1 MSVSIT
7 LLPPRP
13 ERNPRVIDA
22 PTLRT
27 VLGLLMI
34 AAVFYLTVCGG
45 LFVWQRRIIFLN
57 DSARPD
63 PVLAGVPDVAVRT
76 LRTADGLDITAWYQP
91 PAKADQPVV
100 LFFHGNS
107 GNIGHRGGRIAH
119 NASHG
124 WGTMLPEYR
133 GFGGNPG
140 SPSEEGLTL
149 DAEAA
154 YAALRADGIAP
165 ERIII
170 WGESLGTAVA
180 TRLAS
185 AHPASAL
192 ILEAPFTS
200 MADIARSRY
209 PFVPVNLLLKDRFD
223 TLARIGDVTIPLLI
237 IHGDQDKL
245 IPIDMGRHVFAAA
258 TTTNRVFWVA
268 EDAGHNNLV
277 ESGAHEA
284 AHRFLDRYTTP
295 AGTRHHIAQR

>member
-7 LLPPRP
+7 FHPPRP
-13 ERNPRVIDA
+13 ESTSRLIDV

-27 VLGLLMI
+27 VLGLIMI

-45 LFVWQRRIIFLN
+45 LYVWQRRIIFLN

-63 PVLAGVPDVAVRT
+63 PVLAGVPDVGVRT

-91 PAKADQPVV
+91 PAAEDQPVV

-119 NASHG
+119 NTSHG
-124 WGTMLPEYR
+124 WGTMMPEYR

-140 SPSEEGLTL
+140 SPSEEGLTR

-154 YAALRADGIAP
+154 YAALRAEGIGP

-180 TRLAS
+180 TRLAA

-209 PFVPVNLLLKDRFD
+209 PFVPVDLLLRDRFD
-223 TLARIGDVTIPLLI
+223 TLRRIAGVTIPLLV
-237 IHGDQDKL
+237 IHGEQDKL
-245 IPIDMGRHVFAAA
+245 IPIDMGRGVFEAA
-258 TTTNRVFWVA
+258 TTKHRSFWAA
-268 EDAGHNNLV
+268 EAAGHNNLV
-277 ESGAHEA
+277 EHGAHEA
-284 AHRFLDRYTTP
+284 AHRFLARHMSP
-295 AGTRHHIAQR
+295 AGPHHHIAQR